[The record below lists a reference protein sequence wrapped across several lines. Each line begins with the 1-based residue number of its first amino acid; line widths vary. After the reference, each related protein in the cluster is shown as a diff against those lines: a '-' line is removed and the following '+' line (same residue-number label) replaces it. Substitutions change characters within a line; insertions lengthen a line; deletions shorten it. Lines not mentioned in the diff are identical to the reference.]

1 MRLSDLILLLQREKL
16 KHGDLSVLCLTS
28 AYGEAQESE
37 LTEDLVGIGILPS
50 ATQEPGME
58 KVITIGFVA

>member
-28 AYGEAQESE
+28 AYGEAQES
-37 LTEDLVGIGILPS
+37 
-50 ATQEPGME
+50 
-58 KVITIGFVA
+58 